1 MSAGITYPRFYADDE
16 EDDFYDEPEIVFDN
30 NLHGQAVESFQTG
43 RFFRNYNEETF
54 PARPG
59 FTNTFRPDRPFTETF
74 SYTLPART
82 MTDDVT
88 GEWFKPGG
96 RSMDAEAVYAYS
108 SDEPLHQS
116 AQANLFMEQVRRL
129 GDELFRTHRVGLIVV
144 LAIICLLVCGG
155 LTWLNTIGRAD
166 SKGEIY
172 QFSSTLSHTTTGLTT
187 SNQPSETKAP
197 GNPPAAAPGAHAVS
211 GSPTI
216 TVDKIAQVLKQ
227 YNSPAVA
234 SSQAIYD
241 LGVKYGID
249 PAYALAFFI
258 HESSAGTK
266 GIAVTTKSL
275 GNIRQTTNSGFEGYQ
290 GFRKYPSWEVGAED
304 WYKLIRNLY
313 IDGWNLPTVEKI
325 IPKYAPSED
334 NNNPA
339 SYISAVNTLVDTW
352 RSGK

>member
-1 MSAGITYPRFYADDE
+1 MNAGTTYPPYYADEE
-16 EDDFYDEPEIVFDN
+16 EDDYYDEPEIVFDN
-30 NLHGQAVESFQTG
+30 NLHGQAIESFQTG
-43 RFFRNYNEETF
+43 SFYRNANDVQPRSGYTS
-54 PARPG
+54 
-59 FTNTFRPDRPFTETF
+59 TFRPDRPFSEGF
-74 SYTLPART
+74 SYALPAQT
-82 MTDDVT
+82 MTGDAT
-88 GEWFKPGG
+88 GEWFRPSG
-96 RSMDAEAVYAYS
+96 RSLNAEAVYAYS
-108 SDEPLHQS
+108 ADEPLHQPG
-116 AQANLFMEQVRRL
+116 QTNLFMEQVRRL
-129 GDELFRTHRVGLIVV
+129 GDELFQTHRVGLVV
-144 LAIICLLVCGG
+144 MLAIICLLVCGG
-155 LTWLNTIGRAD
+155 LTWLNTFGRGD
-166 SKGEIY
+166 SEGVIY
-172 QFSSTLSHTTTGLTT
+172 RFSSTVSHNTTGLT
-187 SNQPSETKAP
+187 NNDQPAETKP
-197 GNPPAAAPGAHAVS
+197 LGNPPAAAPGAHAVS
-211 GSPTI
+211 GIPT
-216 TVDKIAQVLKQ
+216 VNADKIAQVLKQ
-227 YNSPAVA
+227 YNSPAAA
-234 SSQAIYD
+234 SSQVIYD

-339 SYISAVNTLVDTW
+339 SYINAVNTLVDSW